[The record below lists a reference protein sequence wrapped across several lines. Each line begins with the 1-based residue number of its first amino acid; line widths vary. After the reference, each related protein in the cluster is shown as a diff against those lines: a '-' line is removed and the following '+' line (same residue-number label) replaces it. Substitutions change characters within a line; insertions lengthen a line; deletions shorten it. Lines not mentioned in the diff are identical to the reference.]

1 MLGVAFASQVTHE
14 PGSGA
19 GSAAAPSPFGST
31 AEEAASR
38 RAARSPEYRAQRA
51 HREGVREI
59 AWLLIKYRMDKGLS
73 QEQLAELVGTSHSQI
88 SRIES
93 GRHRTNL
100 DTLSRIV
107 HALDMRM
114 VVGFETTTSGGR
126 SKRDSSPLRAY
137 SSSTTSLAGTV
148 GGKMPATRLE
158 NTVAASACMPGM
170 MCWYTVMVKAGL
182 A

>member
-1 MLGVAFASQVTHE
+1 MSRKVSSSSQAPTE
-14 PGSGA
+14 PTSGA
-19 GSAAAPSPFGST
+19 GRAAAPIGST

-38 RAARSPEYRAQRA
+38 RAVRSPEYRAQQVD
-51 HREGVREI
+51 REGVREI

-73 QEQLAELVGTSHSQI
+73 QDQLAELIGTSHSQI

-100 DTLSRIV
+100 DTLSRIA

-126 SKRDSSPLRAY
+126 TKRDL
-137 SSSTTSLAGTV
+137 
-148 GGKMPATRLE
+148 
-158 NTVAASACMPGM
+158 VAF
-170 MCWYTVMVKAGL
+170 
-182 A
+182 